1 MDREEWPFADR
12 ALAQRLERAEGVAN
26 THFVEARAALQPAS
40 GATWIDVAGTY
51 AMFDTPESPVTQ
63 SFGLGLFE
71 SAGAAELDRLEA
83 FFTERGAPVSHEVSP
98 LGDPLLLPLLTGRG
112 YQPVEFTSVM
122 YRPIAGLPEQPS
134 DAGALSVRPVRDDE
148 AQLCARIMAAGWK
161 SEHPELEDFLLDIG
175 QLNARREGTLTFFAE
190 LHGRPVATGVL
201 VLHEGVALFGGAC
214 TVPEARRQGAHR
226 ALFDARLRH
235 AAAQGCD
242 VAMISAGPV
251 GGASQRNAERDAFR
265 TAYTRIKW
273 RLARNG

>member
-1 MDREEWPFADR
+1 MGRPEWPFADR
-12 ALAQRLERAEGVAN
+12 ALARRLERAEGTAN

-40 GATWIDVAGTY
+40 GATWIEVAGAY

-71 SAGAAELDRLEA
+71 SVGAAELDRLEG

-98 LGDPLLLPLLTGRG
+98 LGDPALLPLLTSRG
-112 YQPVEFTSVM
+112 YQPVEFTSMM
-122 YRPIAGLPEQPS
+122 YRPIAGLAASPG
-134 DAGALSVRPVRDDE
+134 GAASVHVRLVRDDE
-148 AQLCARIMAAGWK
+148 TQLCARIMAEGWK

-175 QLNARREGTLTFFAE
+175 QLNARRAGTLTFFAE
-190 LHGRPVATGVL
+190 LDGRPVATGVL

-214 TVPEARRQGAHR
+214 TIPAARRQGAHR

-251 GGASQRNAERDAFR
+251 GGASQRNAERDDFR
-265 TAYTRIKW
+265 IAYTRIKW
-273 RLARNG
+273 RLERRV